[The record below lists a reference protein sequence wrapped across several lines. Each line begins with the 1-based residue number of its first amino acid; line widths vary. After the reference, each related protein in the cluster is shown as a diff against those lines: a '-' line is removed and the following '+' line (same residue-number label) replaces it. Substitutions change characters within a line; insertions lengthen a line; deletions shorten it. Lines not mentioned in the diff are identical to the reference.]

1 MMSSSWCSNGLITG
15 CLRQTRQEI
24 WVDKRK
30 TNRSQIQYGNW
41 KFEYS
46 GPCNMTK
53 AKPQRFRRSLDPE
66 FKSLDRMSEE
76 KGVLKEAEVEKVT
89 VAKVT
94 ESKFSD
100 PNHLK

>member
-1 MMSSSWCSNGLITG
+1 
-15 CLRQTRQEI
+15 
-24 WVDKRK
+24 
-30 TNRSQIQYGNW
+30 
-41 KFEYS
+41 
-46 GPCNMTK
+46 MTK

>member
-1 MMSSSWCSNGLITG
+1 MSSGWCPNGLITG
-15 CLRQTRQEI
+15 CLRQTRQKI
-24 WVDKRK
+24 WVDKK
-30 TNRSQIQYGNW
+30 
-41 KFEYS
+41 
-46 GPCNMTK
+46 K
-53 AKPQRFRRSLDPE
+53 AKPRRFRRSMPSD
-66 FKSLDRMSEE
+66 FQSLDRMSEE